1 MLVKILV
8 LIFFHSILLPYYGGL
23 KIQRFK
29 AMPGKHD
36 LCVLQRTDNNE
47 FNQKS
52 VHVKNDRDA
61 ILNSIRTHLIFSDL
75 QSGS

>member
-1 MLVKILV
+1 
-8 LIFFHSILLPYYGGL
+8 
-23 KIQRFK
+23 
-29 AMPGKHD
+29 MPGKHD